1 MSLKFPPGTIL
12 NKIIFKDADGNMIT
26 TARAYHHPLSST
38 YSGNELGQFE
48 IRNTRIFLVL
58 ADLRDKVEQGDLI
71 HIGDRSWE
79 ISGYKRFGTHTEIT
93 ALRVIA
99 IPDLVIPLSDTL
111 SNVLRPD
118 DLKRVTTLLIIS
130 PSALTGTVSFQIS
143 DDNSVWATLLDS
155 EGSDITLS
163 AGKAQQITI
172 NERSYVRLSSSA
184 SEGAKRTFKILRQQ
198 S

>member
-1 MSLKFPPGTIL
+1 MNLKFPPGTVL
-12 NKIIFKDADGNMIT
+12 NKIIFKDADGNLIT
-26 TARAYHHPLSST
+26 TARAYHHPVTST

-48 IRNTRIFLVL
+48 IKNTRIFLVL
-58 ADLRDKVEQGDLI
+58 ADLRDKVAQGDI
-71 HIGDRSWE
+71 IYIGDDSWE
-79 ISGYKRFGTHTEIT
+79 ISGYKRFITHTEIT
-93 ALRVIA
+93 ALKVIE
-99 IPDLVIPLSDTL
+99 IPDLVISLSETT

-143 DDNSVWATLLDS
+143 DDNETWATLTD

-163 AGKAQQITI
+163 AGKAKEITI

-184 SEGAKRTFKILRQQ
+184 SEGAKRTFKVLRQQ
-198 S
+198 A